1 MDYISNHS
9 NWALITLVIILV
21 ALVFSV
27 IGLLANKEYGI
38 MARKFSLYALIA
50 THIQI
55 ILGLISYVVSEKTI
69 HAMQNMGTAMK
80 DSTLRLYA
88 VEHPLMMIIAAVL
101 ITIGYSKSKSANTDK
116 DKFKKI
122 VIFYGIGFVLILS
135 RIPWTHWG
143 QH

>member
-9 NWALITLVIILV
+9 SWALITLVLILI
-21 ALVFSV
+21 AIVFS
-27 IGLLANKEYGI
+27 IFGLSTKKEFGI
-38 MARKFSLYALIA
+38 MARKFSLYAMIA

-55 ILGLISYVVSEKTI
+55 ILGIISYIISDKTQ
-69 HAMQNMGTAMK
+69 HTMKNMGAAMK

-101 ITIGYSKSKSANTDK
+101 LTVGYSKAKKLDDSTA
-116 DKFKKI
+116 KFKKI
-122 VIFYGIGFVLILS
+122 LVFYSIGFILILS
-135 RIPWTHWG
+135 RIPWAHWG